1 MKDNTVRLLC
11 LALCLTLMCGVFGG
25 CQKTPGGPAEAT
37 EPQTE
42 PGKEPDTQPGS
53 ETEAQVPETKEADPK
68 ENDPQGGTGAETQAP
83 ETRPEDPKLF
93 RFTRENFPRLDGST
107 ACLPMAEAVCSLLL
121 GETRDQVQ
129 DLIHFN
135 RTTQSF
141 RNLMNGE
148 CDLLLAGQ
156 PNAAVF
162 EEMEAAGFQYD
173 MEQLGMDGLVFLVN
187 ENNPVE
193 NLTTDQIR
201 GIYTGEITNWSQVGG
216 LDAPIIPLQRNEGAG
231 SQALMKK
238 LVMGDT
244 PLMEAPTE
252 YVPSSM
258 GDLMAA
264 VKSYDASANAI
275 GYSVYYYAHDME
287 MAQGLKLLQVDGV
300 EPNKDT
306 IRSQTYP
313 HLNAYY
319 CVIAKDAAPDSPTR
333 ILYDWLVTEAG
344 QRLLDAEGYVS
355 NLTIEN

>member
-1 MKDNTVRLLC
+1 MKNNRFTCRIC
-11 LALCLTLMCGVFGG
+11 LALALALMISAFAG
-25 CQKTPGGPAEAT
+25 CQQTPAAPTESPATIAPESQPVSTEAVV
-37 EPQTE
+37 EP
-42 PGKEPDTQPGS
+42 S
-53 ETEAQVPETKEADPK
+53 ATEAQDP
-68 ENDPQGGTGAETQAP
+68 N
-83 ETRPEDPKLF
+83 LF

-107 ACLPMAEAVCSLLL
+107 ACLPMAEAICSVLL
-121 GETRDQVQ
+121 GESREQVQ
-129 DLIHFN
+129 DLVHFN

-187 ENNPVE
+187 ESNPVDG
-193 NLTTDQIR
+193 LTTEQIR
-201 GIYTGEITNWSQVGG
+201 DIYTGKITNWSQVGG
-216 LDAPIIPLQRNEGAG
+216 EDAPIIPLQRNEGAG

-244 PLMEAPTE
+244 PLMEAPAE
-252 YVPSSM
+252 YVPGSM
-258 GDLMAA
+258 GELMEA
-264 VKSYDASANAI
+264 VKSYDTSGNAI

-287 MAQGLKLLQVDGV
+287 MAQGLKLLKVDGV

-306 IRSQTYP
+306 IREGAYP

-319 CVIAKDAAPDSPTR
+319 CVIAKEAPADSPTR
-333 ILYDWLVTEAG
+333 ILYDWLLTEAG
-344 QRLLDAEGYVS
+344 QRLLDSEGYVT
-355 NLTIEN
+355 NLAIGK